1 MRENEID
8 VLLAADEHRFSP
20 INQESRKGISEIEG
34 KAARVAAKKRG
45 QRLSFK
51 PGNQESTLPELVN
64 EIVVVLVRADPKPDD
79 EITVPMRNS
88 AIVISDSH

>member
-1 MRENEID
+1 M
-8 VLLAADEHRFSP
+8 
-20 INQESRKGISEIEG
+20 NQESRKGISEIEG

-79 EITVPMRNS
+79 EVAVFLRNG
-88 AIVISDSH
+88 AIVIADSYRPDVSDKRLELH

>member
-1 MRENEID
+1 M
-8 VLLAADEHRFSP
+8 
-20 INQESRKGISEIEG
+20 NQESRKGISEIEG

-51 PGNQESTLPELVN
+51 PGNQESILPELVN

-79 EITVPMRNS
+79 EIAAFLRNS
-88 AIVISDSH
+88 AIVVADSHGPDISDKRFELH

>member
-1 MRENEID
+1 M
-8 VLLAADEHRFSP
+8 
-20 INQESRKGISEIEG
+20 NQESRKGISEIEG

-79 EITVPMRNS
+79 QIAVLLRNS
-88 AIVISDSH
+88 AIVISDSYRPHISDKRFELR